1 MSTILLTGANSFV
14 GSHII
19 DALIKL
25 NRKVVGTVRSA
36 AAANDIY
43 SFHPEW
49 KDSLEV
55 VVVEDITKERVWD
68 ELFKKNK
75 FDHVTSPS
83 RYPASMGSNAFNRLC
98 MSLRLFWTIRRIPTT
113 INTF

>member
-25 NRKVVGTVRSA
+25 NHKVVGTVRSA

-55 VVVEDITKERVWD
+55 VVVEDITKESAWD

-75 FDHVTSPS
+75 FDHVGSPS
-83 RYPASMGSNAFNRLC
+83 RHPTSMSSNTFNRLC
-98 MSLRLFWTIRRIPTT
+98 MSLRLFWTIRKIPTT
-113 INTF
+113 ISIS

>member
-1 MSTILLTGANSFV
+1 MSSILLTGANSFV

-25 NRKVVGTVRSA
+25 NHKVVGTVRSA

-55 VVVEDITKERVWD
+55 VVVEDITNESAWD

-75 FDHVTSPS
+75 FDHVSSSS
-83 RYPASMGSNAFNRLC
+83 RYLASVSSDPLNRLC
-98 MSLRLFWTIRRIPTT
+98 MSLRLFWTIRKIPTM